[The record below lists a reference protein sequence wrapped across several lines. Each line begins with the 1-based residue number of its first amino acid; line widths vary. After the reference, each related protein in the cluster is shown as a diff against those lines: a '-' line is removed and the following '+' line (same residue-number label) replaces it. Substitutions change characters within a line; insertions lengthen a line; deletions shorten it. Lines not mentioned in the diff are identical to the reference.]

1 VTSRL
6 LRSFGFTTLLAADGI
21 EGVTKFKQ
29 HLPEVT
35 AVLLDL
41 TMPGL
46 DGEAV
51 FRQLRALRTDVPV
64 LLMRGYNEQEAISRF
79 ESKGLAGFLQKPFT
93 VEQLAAKLRA
103 ILAAQGPQNESPLGA
118 AP

>member
-1 VTSRL
+1 MRTSKIWHATGTIPVVDDEEIVRNVTSRP

-21 EGVTKFKQ
+21 DGVSQFKQ
-29 HLPEVT
+29 HLRGVT

-51 FRQLRALRTDVPV
+51 FRQLRALRTDVPSAS
-64 LLMRGYNEQEAISRF
+64 M
-79 ESKGLAGFLQKPFT
+79 
-93 VEQLAAKLRA
+93 
-103 ILAAQGPQNESPLGA
+103 
-118 AP
+118 